1 MGDPE
6 TQVVLP
12 RIKNDFMDILIS
24 CTNQTLDKVNLEF
37 DSDYYSNVVLASSG
51 YPEEYNKGFEISGLN
66 EVKDSI
72 IFHAGTTLNNN
83 NIVTSGGRV
92 LSVVSSGKTMK
103 EALDKS
109 YNNIDKINFEGKT
122 FRKDIGFDL

>member
-12 RIKNDFMDILIS
+12 RIKNDFMDLLIS
-24 CTNQTLDKVNLEF
+24 CSKQTLDKINLEF
-37 DSDYYSNVVLASSG
+37 DSNYYTNVVLASGG
-51 YPEEYNKGFEISGLN
+51 YPENYKKGFKISGLN
-66 EVKDSI
+66 QVNDSI
-72 IFHAGTTLNNN
+72 IFHAGTAQQNN

-103 EALDKS
+103 EALQKS
-109 YNNIDKINFEGKT
+109 YKNIDKINFEGKT